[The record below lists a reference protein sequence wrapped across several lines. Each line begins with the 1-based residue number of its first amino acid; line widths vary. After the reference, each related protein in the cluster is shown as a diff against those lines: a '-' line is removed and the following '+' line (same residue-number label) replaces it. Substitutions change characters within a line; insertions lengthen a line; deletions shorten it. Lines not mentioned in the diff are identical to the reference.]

1 MGHLRRWHL
10 SHAIVTHAK
19 TMQVCCSPSRPFSD
33 HQLALT
39 TSIEVAASDSL
50 LPHPGAALC
59 ACTDRKL
66 SFCVCVCVCV
76 CVADLDVPCGSA
88 CDRGST
94 CAD

>member
-59 ACTDRKL
+59 ACTAMPACRAAG
-66 SFCVCVCVCV
+66 VCNPVLPPQSL
-76 CVADLDVPCGSA
+76 AH
-88 CDRGST
+88 
-94 CAD
+94 